1 MAAAPK
7 RLVHALFA
15 DVDVVDD
22 DAAPPRSPVPELIT
36 DVVVADD
43 APIFGSPDSA
53 LQLLAYWPWKVPL
66 NFN

>member
-15 DVDVVDD
+15 DVVVDD
-22 DAAPPRSPVPELIT
+22 DAAPPRSLVPELVT
-36 DVVVADD
+36 DVVVDDD
-43 APIFGSPDSA
+43 APIFGSPEPA
-53 LQLLAYWPWKVPL
+53 LQLLAYWTWKVPL

>member
-15 DVDVVDD
+15 DVVVDD
-22 DAAPPRSPVPELIT
+22 DAAPPRSLVPELVT
-36 DVVVADD
+36 DVVVDDD
-43 APIFGSPDSA
+43 APIFGSPEPA

>member
-15 DVDVVDD
+15 DVVVDD
-22 DAAPPRSPVPELIT
+22 DAAPPRSLVPELVT

-43 APIFGSPDSA
+43 APIFGSPEPA